1 MSAEEQIKAAI
12 VVFGDKIAIASPE
25 LNEATKLACYKLNHF
40 VDYIQTL
47 APELER
53 YQAITMASA
62 VLESLPTFLEA
73 DPDLIDGLKAQCQ
86 ALRNKR

>member
-1 MSAEEQIKAAI
+1 MSTAEEQIKAAI
-12 VVFGDKIAIASPE
+12 VIYGDRIAIASAE
-25 LNEATKLACYKLNHF
+25 LNEATKLACRKLNHF

-47 APELER
+47 DPKLER
-53 YQAITMASA
+53 HQAITMASA

-86 ALRNKR
+86 ALRNT